1 MEVPAGVE
9 EVPPAVEGAQQ
20 ETPRKVRARVT
31 AQEQAAAGRKPNK
44 QRGTNEPRAERR
56 NAPDETTTTIP
67 IQ

>member
-44 QRGTNEPRAERR
+44 QRGTNEPERR
-56 NAPDETTTTIP
+56 NAPDETTTIP